1 MRATSRSTSYHPRV
15 DDLDRFLIAQDE
27 GYAGALAELRAGRK
41 EEHWIWWVF
50 PQLRGLGTSAESIR
64 YGIASRREAQA
75 YAAHPVLGARLRE
88 CAAVLLALD
97 AGSIQDILPSEIDVR
112 KLRSSMTLFGAVTGE
127 PLFGQVIDRWL
138 EGERDDR
145 TRQMLAGG

>member
-1 MRATSRSTSYHPRV
+1 V

-112 KLRSSMTLFGAVTGE
+112 KLRSSMTLFEAVTGE

-138 EGERDDR
+138 EGERDDV